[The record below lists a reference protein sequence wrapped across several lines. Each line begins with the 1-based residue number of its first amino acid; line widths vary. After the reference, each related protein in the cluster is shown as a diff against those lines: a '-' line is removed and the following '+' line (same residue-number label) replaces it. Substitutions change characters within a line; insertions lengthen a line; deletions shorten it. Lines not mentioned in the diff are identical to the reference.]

1 MSNRL
6 EEVKKEIK
14 ETGISVIAI
23 SKTCDCEECK
33 KEGVNHDNDL
43 NDIFDGYVYSI
54 GFHEK
59 GLPEILILAGS
70 NGVEEDTITK
80 EQLTD
85 RIHDAAS
92 FINTIFQTRD
102 VFKYD
107 PKKAYGSP
115 NIDGLYWVIA
125 DDSMQQ
131 SEEFIKHELMD
142 GATSYYK
149 DCQYKVVILK
159 PHIHHG

>member
-6 EEVKKEIK
+6 EEIKKEIN
-14 ETGISVIAI
+14 ENGISIIAL
-23 SKTCDCEECK
+23 SKACDCEECK
-33 KEGVNHDNDL
+33 KEGINHDNDL

-54 GFHEK
+54 GFHKK
-59 GLPEILILAGS
+59 GMPEILILAGS

-80 EQLTD
+80 EQLTN
-85 RIHDAAS
+85 RIHDAS
-92 FINTIFQTRD
+92 NFINTIFHTRD
-102 VFKYD
+102 TFKFN
-107 PKKAYGSP
+107 PKQAYGSP

-125 DDSMQQ
+125 DDTVFQ
-131 SEEFIKHELMD
+131 SEEFIKHELMA

-149 DCQYKVVILK
+149 DCQYKVIIFK